1 MSSTDDVSSE
11 LFKKSYLLPILTI
24 IISLL
29 LGAAEAGGGGSGE
42 ETPWPL
48 WELLIVFGIPII
60 TCLIAKARGRGPV
73 RWFFISLLLP
83 VLGLI
88 ILLCMSNLKLGRRVM
103 SSPTPLKCDLG
114 KGEPQDDAQA
124 AEWYREAAKDGNA
137 KAQHNLGIMYHEGQG
152 VKRDYAKAVEL
163 WTQASGH
170 GLVEAQYNL
179 AHMYANGQGVAQD
192 YAQAAAWYR
201 KAAKQGR
208 AEAQYNLG
216 QMYRRGEGVAQDY
229 AQAHMWYNLAAAQGV
244 ENGAKWRDKVADK
257 MTPDQVAE
265 AQRLARE
272 WMKKHSK

>member
-114 KGEPQDDAQA
+114 KGETQDDAQA
-124 AEWYREAAKDGNA
+124 AEWYREAAEQGHVEAEKAENEA
-137 KAQHNLGIMYHEGQG
+137 KA
-152 VKRDYAKAVEL
+152 
-163 WTQASGH
+163 
-170 GLVEAQYNL
+170 EAR
-179 AHMYANGQGVAQD
+179 AEEAEA
-192 YAQAAAWYR
+192 
-201 KAAKQGR
+201 R
-208 AEAQYNLG
+208 AEASLNKTFIVT
-216 QMYRRGEGVAQDY
+216 YRS
-229 AQAHMWYNLAAAQGV
+229 
-244 ENGAKWRDKVADK
+244 
-257 MTPDQVAE
+257 T
-265 AQRLARE
+265 
-272 WMKKHSK
+272 KKGGLIKGHSKMKALFASFDNTEEIEAKTKKEAKEKFKNMNKGILSPQTIVSIEEK

>member
-88 ILLCMSNLKLGRRVM
+88 ILLCMSNLKLGRGDG
-103 SSPTPLKCDLG
+103 SCELTPLKCDLG
-114 KGEPQDDAQA
+114 KGETQDDAQA
-124 AEWYREAAKDGNA
+124 AEWYREAAEQGHVEAEKAENEA
-137 KAQHNLGIMYHEGQG
+137 KA
-152 VKRDYAKAVEL
+152 
-163 WTQASGH
+163 
-170 GLVEAQYNL
+170 EA
-179 AHMYANGQGVAQD
+179 
-192 YAQAAAWYR
+192 
-201 KAAKQGR
+201 R
-208 AEAQYNLG
+208 AEASLNKTFIVT
-216 QMYRRGEGVAQDY
+216 YRS
-229 AQAHMWYNLAAAQGV
+229 
-244 ENGAKWRDKVADK
+244 
-257 MTPDQVAE
+257 T
-265 AQRLARE
+265 
-272 WMKKHSK
+272 KKGGLIKGHSKMKAVFASFENTEEIEAKTKKEAKEKFKNMNKGMLSPQTIVSIEEK

>member
-88 ILLCMSNLKLGRRVM
+88 ILLCMSNLKLGRGDG
-103 SSPTPLKCDLG
+103 SCELTPLKCDLG
-114 KGEPQDDAQA
+114 KGETQDDAQA
-124 AEWYREAAKDGNA
+124 AEWYREAAEQGHVEAEKAENEA
-137 KAQHNLGIMYHEGQG
+137 KA
-152 VKRDYAKAVEL
+152 
-163 WTQASGH
+163 
-170 GLVEAQYNL
+170 EAR
-179 AHMYANGQGVAQD
+179 AEEAEA
-192 YAQAAAWYR
+192 
-201 KAAKQGR
+201 R
-208 AEAQYNLG
+208 AEASLNKTFIVT
-216 QMYRRGEGVAQDY
+216 YRS
-229 AQAHMWYNLAAAQGV
+229 
-244 ENGAKWRDKVADK
+244 
-257 MTPDQVAE
+257 T
-265 AQRLARE
+265 
-272 WMKKHSK
+272 KKGGLIKGHSKMKAVFASFENTEEIEAKTKKEAKEKFKNMNKGMLSPQTIVSIEEK